1 MARQP
6 VEDILTTIPQE
17 RISFD
22 NDAFDA
28 MLRSQG
34 VKLVHYQAMR
44 CPVGMTA
51 LDDNRRPHE
60 DHAGCTNGFI
70 YKKVGVITA
79 LFVGN
84 SKHKNPSDLGY
95 WDGSTVQ
102 VSFPRYYDQA
112 EDCPADDKQEIFVA
126 PFDRFYLHEE
136 SIVVPTWQL
145 FLHHESGIDR
155 LKYPPIKVQALMDSQ
170 GISYTEGA
178 DFVMFSNQLK
188 WIGRQP
194 SEQMTVGPGLTTAL
208 APDGTDPT
216 DIAGINIQNSGDST
230 RGSVC
235 SVRYLYRPFWYV
247 GQIIHEIRVT
257 QETNAYGDR
266 SLKRAPQQVML
277 HREYVPLTKQA
288 DEPGSPGTTSSDSF
302 RLMPGP
308 ADGGFGPK

>member
-1 MARQP
+1 MARGP
-6 VEDILTTIPQE
+6 ITDIPTTIPPE

-22 NDAFDA
+22 NDAFDE

-44 CPVGMTA
+44 CPVGMTN

-60 DHAGCTNGFI
+60 DHAGCSNGFI
-70 YKKVGVITA
+70 YQKMGTITA
-79 LFVGN
+79 LFIGN

-112 EDCPADDKQEIFVA
+112 DNCPADERVEIFVA
-126 PFDRFYLHEE
+126 PFDRFYLYE
-136 SIVVPTWQL
+136 SSILVPTWQL
-145 FLHHESGIDR
+145 FLHHESGLDR
-155 LKYPPIKVQALMDSQ
+155 VKYPPVKVQSLMDAA
-170 GISYTEGA
+170 GIKYTENV
-178 DFVMFSNQLK
+178 DFQVSGTQLK

-194 SEQMTVGPGLTTAL
+194 AEQMDVGPGLI
-208 APDGTDPT
+208 PGTDLA
-216 DIAGINIQNSGDST
+216 DISGINVQNSGDPT

-235 SVRYLYRPFWYV
+235 SIRYLYQPFWYV

-257 QETNAYGDR
+257 QETNFLGDR
-266 SLKRAPQQVML
+266 SLKRAPQQAML

-288 DEPGSPGTTSSDSF
+288 DDNSSDSF
-302 RLMPGP
+302 RNMPGP
-308 ADGGFGPK
+308 ADGGFGAK